1 MLVIIALAMVVAGL
15 CLWVARFIAN
25 PTVRTLTRVFIGLCL
40 AAAIAYWVLAWGLPI
55 SVLAS

>member
-1 MLVIIALAMVVAGL
+1 MLVIIALAIVVAGL
-15 CLWVARFIAN
+15 CLWVVRFIAN
-25 PTVRTLTRVFIGLCL
+25 PTVRTLMRVFIGLCL